1 MLLAQLRPRLLQLRT
16 QVAQLLGQRALGA
29 RLLVRATPR
38 LVRLRG
44 QLLLGLGGG
53 GLGRLGLLDLRRQRR
68 PLVRQAAPLRADV
81 AQFALGIVQL
91 GGELGQLLLKVLG
104 RLFDGVLVT
113 HCNGS
118 QFFCSI

>member
-1 MLLAQLRPRLLQLRT
+1 MFLAQLCPRLLQLHT

-29 RLLVRATPR
+29 RLLVGATSR
-38 LVRLRG
+38 LLHLAG
-44 QLLLGLGGG
+44 QLLLGLGKG
-53 GLGRLGLLDLRRQRR
+53 GLGRLGLLDLRRQRG
-68 PLVRQAAPLRADV
+68 PLARQAAPLRAEA